1 MKRTAFVITLVLI
14 GLLLIIAL
22 PAAAQQPTLT
32 PLPRLPTVTP
42 VVGGQPPVAPT
53 QLSDAVLLQIQRA
66 NAEATRQIEGANSV
80 LSLVQGVT
88 VLLVVLSILAALFGF
103 AIFLE
108 YRANLR
114 NAREQ
119 MGQVID
125 ETKQM
130 RVVQEA
136 VKIRLGDLESLN
148 TKVNDTLDEMHS
160 DLRKEL
166 KDITDTND
174 RQVKDIQ
181 DVMNTRLRDVDQANQ
196 EAQTNLTTRLRD
208 LEAAR
213 AEVAESS
220 QTMRNQIREQLQVVY
235 DRSDRQMKA
244 LMDVLN
250 GQIRDITTMRQQVE
264 ATAQE
269 VRNQV
274 RDQLQIVYDRG
285 DKQMK
290 DLMELHNQHRAAVDG
305 TRREMLDISQTMRD
319 QIRDGLLKIYERGDE
334 QMAALNEVLNNHLKD
349 FDSLRKEIDAA
360 SQDMRTR
367 IEQEL
372 ETATAN
378 IGELE
383 LLQARIDQSLQ
394 TMQTQLDGGMKRVTD
409 HADKS
414 AQALGLVQLAQQQ
427 LHRGDVA
434 GAMAHLEQASQLDP
448 DNRALHYVTGDASV
462 RQGDL
467 TGGAEHLRQ
476 AGAGNGDYPS
486 ADVLYAYALRL
497 QGDAAKN
504 PAEREQLYNQA
515 GAIFLKALEKN
526 PYLLDAN
533 GESVFGALGSLYR
546 RQQRIPQAIAFYQQ
560 AQKVTPHNSY
570 PVNNLAILEW
580 LQGNRDKAA
589 QYFQQS
595 LDLATR
601 QLTVSPADYW
611 AWFDR
616 ITAEIAL
623 GKAPEDVSQHLD
635 TALNV
640 AHDPDALRKFLD
652 GLQELAQ
659 LPNPP
664 AHLNTVITRLKQ
676 AINTS
681 RNGAQQPLARPN
693 S

>member
-1 MKRTAFVITLVLI
+1 
-14 GLLLIIAL
+14 
-22 PAAAQQPTLT
+22 
-32 PLPRLPTVTP
+32 LPTVTP

-114 NAREQ
+114 NAREL

-148 TKVNDTLDEMHS
+148 TKVNDTLDEMHT

-181 DVMNTRLRDVDQANQ
+181 DVMNTRLRDVEQANQ
-196 EAQTNLTTRLRD
+196 EAQTNLNTRLRD

-264 ATAQE
+264 AVTQE

-334 QMAALNEVLNNHLKD
+334 QMAALNQVLNNHLKD
-349 FDSLRKEIDAA
+349 FDALRKEIDAA
-360 SQDMRTR
+360 SQDMRAR

-372 ETATAN
+372 EAATDN

-383 LLQARIDQSLQ
+383 LLQTRIDQSLQ
-394 TMQTQLDGGMKRVTD
+394 TMQTQLDDGMKRITD
-409 HADKS
+409 HADKTG
-414 AQALGLVQLAQQQ
+414 QALGLVQLAQQQ

-448 DNRALHYVTGDASV
+448 NNRALHYVTGDASV

-467 TGGAEHLRQ
+467 TGGTEHLRQ

-504 PAEREQLYNQA
+504 AAEREQLYNQA

-526 PYLLDAN
+526 PHLLDSN

-570 PVNNLAILEW
+570 PLNNLAILEW
-580 LQGNRDKAA
+580 IQGNRDKAA

-595 LDLATR
+595 LDLAT
-601 QLTVSPADYW
+601 QKVTVSPADYW

-640 AHDPDALRKFLD
+640 ARDPDALHKFMD

-664 AHLNTVITRLKQ
+664 AHLNAVITRLKQ
-676 AINTS
+676 VINTS
-681 RNGAQQPLARPN
+681 RNGTQQPLPRPN
-693 S
+693 N

>member
-1 MKRTAFVITLVLI
+1 MKRTAFVLTLVLM
-14 GLLLIIAL
+14 GLLLIITM
-22 PAAAQQPTLT
+22 PAAAQQPTIT
-32 PLPRLPTVTP
+32 PFPRLATVTP
-42 VVGGQPPVAPT
+42 AVGGQPPIAPT
-53 QLSDAVLLQIQRA
+53 QLSDAVLQQIQRA

-114 NAREQ
+114 NAREL

-148 TKVNDTLDEMHS
+148 TKVNDTLDEMHT

-181 DVMNTRLRDVDQANQ
+181 DVMN
-196 EAQTNLTTRLRD
+196 TRLRD

-250 GQIRDITTMRQQVE
+250 GQIRDITAMRQQVE
-264 ATAQE
+264 AASQE

-285 DKQMK
+285 DKQVK

-319 QIRDGLLKIYERGDE
+319 QLRDGLLKIYERGDE
-334 QMAALNEVLNNHLKD
+334 QMTALNEVLNNHLKN
-349 FDSLRKEIDAA
+349 FETLRKEIDAA

-383 LLQARIDQSLQ
+383 LLQVRIDQSLQ
-394 TMQTQLDGGMKRVTD
+394 TMQTQLDDGMKRVTD

-414 AQALGLVQLAQQQ
+414 AQAIGLVQLAQQQ

-434 GAMAHLEQASQLDP
+434 GAIAHLEQASQLDP
-448 DNRALHYVTGDASV
+448 GNRALHYVTGDASV

-467 TGGAEHLRQ
+467 TGGTEHLRQ
-476 AGAGNGDYPS
+476 AGAGSGDYPS

-526 PYLLDAN
+526 PHLLDAS

-546 RQQRIPQAIAFYQQ
+546 RQQRLPQAVAFYQQ

-601 QLTVSPADYW
+601 KLTVSPADYW

-635 TALNV
+635 TVLNV
-640 AHDPDALRKFLD
+640 ARDPDALHKFLD

-664 AHLNTVITRLKQ
+664 ASLNPVITRLKQ
-676 AINTS
+676 VINAA